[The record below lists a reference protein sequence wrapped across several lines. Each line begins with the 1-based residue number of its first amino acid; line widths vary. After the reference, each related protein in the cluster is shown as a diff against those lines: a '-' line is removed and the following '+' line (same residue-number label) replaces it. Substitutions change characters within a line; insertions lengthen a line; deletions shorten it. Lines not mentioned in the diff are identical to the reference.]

1 MTATIAAAC
10 CAVLETA
17 DFRAKI
23 FAARRLRR
31 DWQAG
36 RLAWMYDVVMPDRP
50 ARGPS
55 PILLA
60 PGKMP
65 KRGRGGSATGRI
77 ALLHALAHIEY
88 TAIDL
93 AIDLVG
99 RFGAHFPRGFVD
111 EWLEVAAEE
120 AMHFALLNRRL
131 YKLGAAYG
139 DLPAHDG
146 LWEAAGKTATD
157 PIARLAIVPLVLEA
171 RGLDVTPQMIA
182 RFEANGDA
190 ASARLLGRIYEDEI
204 DHVATG
210 MRWFAH
216 ACEADRVDP
225 VTTWIAR
232 VDRHFRD
239 GLKPPFNDSARAR
252 AGLTPDYYAAVA
264 PAAPSGQTSPRR

>member
-1 MTATIAAAC
+1 M
-10 CAVLETA
+10 
-17 DFRAKI
+17 
-23 FAARRLRR
+23 
-31 DWQAG
+31 
-36 RLAWMYDVVMPDRP
+36 
-50 ARGPS
+50 
-55 PILLA
+55 LLA

-65 KRGRGGSATGRI
+65 RRGRGGSAAGRI

-99 RFGAHFPRGFVD
+99 RFGAHFARGFVD

-120 AMHFALLNRRL
+120 AMHFAIIDRRL
-131 YKLGAAYG
+131 HQMGAAYG

-225 VTTWIAR
+225 VTTWIVCVGR
-232 VDRHFRD
+232 YFRD

-264 PAAPSGQTSPRR
+264 QGGSSGQTSPRR